1 MSVQRY
7 ASNLRVSSVSSSTSG
22 AKYRTVPTRLLGATS
37 MEFVSTSCLTAR
49 PGQQSA
55 ATLIFT
61 ELSYG
66 YKGKGSPYLITES
79 RVPELI
85 PVLGSQPAGDVSHK
99 SGGRRPL
106 LSTNFAVW

>member
-1 MSVQRY
+1 
-7 ASNLRVSSVSSSTSG
+7 
-22 AKYRTVPTRLLGATS
+22 